1 MFVFMFL
8 ARGRR
13 HTICAVVTGV
23 RACALPILGP
33 CVARGN
39 ATGPDRRDVGEAA
52 FECGGEAGDKGGIR
66 GRRLGDRAE
75 GQVETR
81 RIDPAF
87 VLAGPAL
94 WRGEQ
99 RAQPRVGAEAEEIE
113 IIWRSEERR
122 GGKECVS
129 T

>member
-1 MFVFMFL
+1 MSFFFL
-8 ARGRR
+8 MLRR
-13 HTICAVVTGV
+13 PPRSTRTDTLFPYTTLF
-23 RACALPILGP
+23 RSQ
-33 CVARGN
+33 
-39 ATGPDRRDVGEAA
+39 AA
-52 FECGGEAGDKGGIR
+52 FECGGDARDKGGIR